1 MMKKV
6 LITGINGFIGNCMA
20 KEFIRKGYSVYGT
33 YRSEIRNYQSEIKY
47 YKCDLS
53 DKIEIDETFDVVI
66 HLASQVENSDTFS
79 YVNNTVVA
87 TKNLTDFCEK
97 KNIKMIIFMSS
108 IAVYGYTN
116 VEINETSGT
125 KNINTYGMAK
135 LLAESIIK
143 ESRVPSK
150 IILRLPRVLGNG
162 ANLEHQWLPKLT
174 SDLLANKEIKYF
186 NANLEYNNMMDVS
199 DLIDFCIILI
209 DEFVNR
215 ECVETFVL
223 GAEDKKSIFD
233 IVMYLKNYIKSKS
246 KIILL
251 PKRDTTVFS
260 IDIDKAKQYG
270 YKSKK
275 IEQILCGFVDC
286 VSDSF
291 KNVGGN

>member
-1 MMKKV
+1 MKKV

-20 KEFIRKGYSVYGT
+20 KKFIRKGYSVYGT
-33 YRSEIRNYQSEIKY
+33 YRSEIRTYQSEIKY

-87 TKNLTDFCEK
+87 TKNLIDFCEK

-143 ESRVPSK
+143 ESTVPSK
-150 IILRLPRVLGNG
+150 IILRLPRVLGKG
-162 ANLEHQWLPKLT
+162 ADLNCQWLPKLT
-174 SDLLANKEIKYF
+174 ADLLSNKVIRYF
-186 NANLEYNNMMDVS
+186 NANLKYNNMMDVD
-199 DLIDFCIILI
+199 DLTDFCFKLI
-209 DEFVNR
+209 QCFEGKNCL
-215 ECVETFVL
+215 EMFVL
-223 GAEDKKSIFD
+223 GAEDKKSIYE
-233 IVMYLKNYIKSKS
+233 IVMYLKNYINSKS
-246 KIILL
+246 ELLLL
-251 PKRDTTVFS
+251 PDKDTTVFA
-260 IDIDKAKQYG
+260 IDISKAKKYG
-270 YKSKK
+270 YRSKTVNEILGQFVDSIKK
-275 IEQILCGFVDC
+275 I
-286 VSDSF
+286 
-291 KNVGGN
+291 